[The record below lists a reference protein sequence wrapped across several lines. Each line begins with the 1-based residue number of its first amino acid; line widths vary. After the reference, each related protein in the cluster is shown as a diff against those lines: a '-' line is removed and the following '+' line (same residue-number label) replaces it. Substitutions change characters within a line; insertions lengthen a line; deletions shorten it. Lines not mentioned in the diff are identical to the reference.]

1 MAPPWLM
8 RSEASRLVV
17 VDVQQRLVPVIHD
30 GARVVDA
37 IAWLMRLAQ
46 RLHVPVA
53 AVEQYAQG
61 LGPTVEPLRGLL
73 PAGAVGAKVTF
84 SCAEGGCLDAL
95 PGADRPQ
102 VVLAGIEA
110 HVCVLQSAL
119 GLAAA
124 GREVFVVADAVGS
137 RDPEN
142 RTLALDRLRQHGVDV
157 VSREMV
163 AFEWLREA
171 GNDRF
176 RAVNREFLRR

>member
-1 MAPPWLM
+1 VTDARALLHA
-8 RSEASRLVV
+8 EQSRLVV
-17 VDVQQRLVPVIHD
+17 VDVQQRLVPVIHE
-30 GARVVDA
+30 GARVVEA
-37 IAWLMRLAQ
+37 IAWLVRLAQ
-46 RLHVPVA
+46 RLLVPVA
-53 AVEQYAQG
+53 AVEQYPQG
-61 LGPTVEPLRGLL
+61 LGPTVEALRALL
-73 PAGAVGAKVTF
+73 PGSAFGAKVTF
-84 SCAEGGCLDAL
+84 SCAATDCLDKL
-95 PGADRPQ
+95 PGADRRQ

-124 GREVFVVADAVGS
+124 GRDVFVVADAVAS

-142 RTLALDRLRQHGVDV
+142 RRLALDRLRQQGVSV

-176 RAVNREFLRR
+176 RAVHRELLR